1 MCTAAHIRG
10 GCCRPTSLD
19 CNEQSPCT
27 QHSHSLPSPSAACLL
42 QPMPVA
48 ELLVKR
54 RQLIKRMQE
63 LEQVGDSC
71 VGL

>member
-1 MCTAAHIRG
+1 
-10 GCCRPTSLD
+10 
-19 CNEQSPCT
+19 
-27 QHSHSLPSPSAACLL
+27 
-42 QPMPVA
+42 MPVA